1 VGAATRVS
9 HNPMISPPPSG
20 EGVGVGAAEAPAQV
34 ILRME
39 ADLRDGD
46 RVVLTVGPEDGN
58 LTYAITIRLHIA
70 VVAEAGLRTGQAVP
84 PDLLARLRAGNEFQ
98 AHYNR
103 ALNFLAVRPRSESE
117 VRRRLRLKAVPPH
130 MIDAVVAR
138 LHRARYLDDAE
149 FARYWLA
156 ERARTRPRG
165 MRLLRG
171 ELREKGVASALID
184 QAVRDFEE
192 TAAQV
197 AEEEAAA
204 RANLP
209 IAPDA
214 PDPADDP
221 FAEGSRE
228 LREALIL
235 AERKARS
242 YASLDPATF
251 RRRLSGFLLRRGYG
265 YDVVS
270 KVVKEVVSRQSAVV
284 SDDEDGEDEDGD

>member
-1 VGAATRVS
+1 
-9 HNPMISPPPSG
+9 M
-20 EGVGVGAAEAPAQV
+20 
-34 ILRME
+34 
-39 ADLRDGD
+39 
-46 RVVLTVGPEDGN
+46 
-58 LTYAITIRLHIA
+58 
-70 VVAEAGLRTGQAVP
+70 
-84 PDLLARLRAGNEFQ
+84 
-98 AHYNR
+98 
-103 ALNFLAVRPRSESE
+103 RPRSESE

-171 ELREKGVASALID
+171 ELRQKGVASALID
-184 QAVRDFEE
+184 QAVADFEE

-197 AEEEAAA
+197 AEEEAAV
-204 RANLP
+204 RAALP
-209 IAPDA
+209 IAEDA

-242 YASLDPATF
+242 YATLDPATF

-270 KVVKEVVSRQSAVV
+270 KVVKRLAEGQGPGVRGQNDAASEE
-284 SDDEDGEDEDGD
+284 DDEDSEG